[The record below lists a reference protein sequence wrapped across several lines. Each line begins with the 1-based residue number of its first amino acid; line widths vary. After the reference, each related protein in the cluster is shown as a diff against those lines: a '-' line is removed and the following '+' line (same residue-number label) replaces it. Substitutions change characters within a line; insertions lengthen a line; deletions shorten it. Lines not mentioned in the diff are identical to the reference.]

1 MKNLSLTLNIVLL
14 LAVGFLFYKQFSGNK
29 NETAVAASNDSLSAS
44 VDLPAA
50 PMAELPKNIPIV
62 FVDADSIFSKYEFA
76 KKAKAAGE
84 AKVAE
89 YRKVYQSKVAAFQK
103 DYQDYVQKAG
113 AGGYTKEQG
122 TEIEAGLQK
131 RKDDIMMME
140 QNQDKVMGELDNSNT
155 EIQKKIYDYVAKFN
169 KEHGY
174 YCVLAYTKS
183 GGGVLGV
190 SDSLD
195 VTSQVISG
203 LNAEYK
209 VGKAK

>member
-1 MKNLSLTLNIVLL
+1 MKNLSLALNIVLL
-14 LAVGFLFYKQFSGNK
+14 LAVGFLYYKQFSGSK
-29 NETAVAASNDSLSAS
+29 NEAAAVSGQDSLQPVVAA
-44 VDLPAA
+44 AA
-50 PMAELPKNIPIV
+50 IPLAELPKNIPIV
-62 FVDADSIFSKYEFA
+62 FVDADSIFGKYEFA

-89 YRKVYQSKVAAFQK
+89 YRKAYQSKVASFQK
-103 DYQDYVQKAG
+103 DYNDYVQKAG

-131 RKDDIMMME
+131 RKDEIMIME

-155 EIQKKIYDYVAKFN
+155 EIQKKIYDYVTRFN

-174 YCVLAYTKS
+174 YCVLAYTKA

-195 VTSQVISG
+195 VTAQVVSG

-209 VGKAK
+209 TGKGK